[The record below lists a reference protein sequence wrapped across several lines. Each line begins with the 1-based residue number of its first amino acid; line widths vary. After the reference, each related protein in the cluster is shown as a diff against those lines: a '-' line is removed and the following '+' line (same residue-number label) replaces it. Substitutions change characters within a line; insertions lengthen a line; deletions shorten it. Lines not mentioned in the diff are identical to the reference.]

1 MKPILLGLWGCLI
14 TLAASYG
21 TMILAAPAKKVE
33 TKASYFGGVD
43 YVKAPMVGVPIIRRN
58 KLKGYVVAQFVFTIE
73 GKTLE
78 SLSVTPGP
86 FLVDAA
92 FQRLYA
98 EATLNVQEMK
108 KPDIKK
114 MLAGLRTDVNERYGK
129 PVIKEVL
136 IERMNFLPID
146 SVRSGSYETE
156 AIGKGKAPAK

>member
-14 TLAASYG
+14 TLVASYG

-43 YVKAPMVGVPIIRRN
+43 YVKAPIVGVPIIRGEE
-58 KLKGYVVAQFVFTIE
+58 LKGYVVAQFVFTIE

-78 SLSVTPGP
+78 SLSVSPGP

-92 FQRLYA
+92 FQRIYA
-98 EATLNVQEMK
+98 EATLDVQEMK
-108 KPDIKK
+108 KPDIKN
-114 MLAGLRTDVNERYGK
+114 MLAGLRTDVNKRYGK

-146 SVRSGSYETE
+146 SVRSGSYASE
-156 AIGKGKAPAK
+156 AIGKGKTSAK